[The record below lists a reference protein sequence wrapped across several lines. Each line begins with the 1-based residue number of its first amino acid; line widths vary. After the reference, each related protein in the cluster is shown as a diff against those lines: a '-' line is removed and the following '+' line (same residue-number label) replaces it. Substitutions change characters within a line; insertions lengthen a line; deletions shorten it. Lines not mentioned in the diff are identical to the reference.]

1 MLICALAN
9 ILLVC
14 ASTLEVRET
23 ITPLYNLS
31 LYAKNFAL
39 TLNPFFNLAAKISGI
54 CKSHNI
60 FLESSS
66 VSIIESVPNID
77 ELMPR
82 VPTVPEKG
90 AIIFLSCSFAI
101 ISPFFAALNFNGSN
115 NSLFLILKEVVLL
128 LKAVQ

>member
-1 MLICALAN
+1 MISFIN

-31 LYAKNFAL
+31 LYKNFAL
-39 TLNPFFNLAAKISGI
+39 TFNPFFNLAAKISGI

-77 ELMPR
+77 ELIPR

-101 ISPFFAALNFNGSN
+101 ISPFFAALN
-115 NSLFLILKEVVLL
+115 LY
-128 LKAVQ
+128 